1 MNPRKR
7 GSNSSTAFLSR
18 ETFKKKKKKIE
29 REREGKRE
37 NPDECRLS
45 AFDWRIAAT
54 FTPPFSAEIVPC
66 SSKEQSLVVWPCSA
80 TCNERRGWCASVWGR
95 TSVQDDISAAADQ
108 QTNPRHTTTTTPCT
122 RSFASIALLPPPPLP
137 LFISA
142 APSSVVGPRARNQCL
157 LRGDSV
163 TDVKRGDGW
172 RVVPFASRLSHVL
185 FDSLRDLSDQCGG
198 RGEEGK
204 GERSGSFLRRSLDQ
218 VVGWISVW
226 VIIYSCVRIGFGI
239 QGSWLMIKGTEW
251 RGGYLLLIAWNYFEI
266 NVLIFWIIKF

>member
-18 ETFKKKKKKIE
+18 ETFQKKKKKIE

-122 RSFASIALLPPPPLP
+122 RSFASIAPPPPPPPPFYLRRAILGGGP
-137 LFISA
+137 PREKSVSA
-142 APSSVVGPRARNQCL
+142 AWWQCD
-157 LRGDSV
+157 RCE
-163 TDVKRGDGW
+163 TWW
-172 RVVPFASRLSHVL
+172 RVASGSIRVAS
-185 FDSLRDLSDQCGG
+185 FPRPLRFSSRSVWSVWGEGG
-198 RGEEGK
+198 G
-204 GERSGSFLRRSLDQ
+204 GERRKEWIVPSPISGSSGWLNIG
-218 VVGWISVW
+218 VGN
-226 VIIYSCVRIGFGI
+226 
-239 QGSWLMIKGTEW
+239 
-251 RGGYLLLIAWNYFEI
+251 YL
-266 NVLIFWIIKF
+266 

>member
-18 ETFKKKKKKIE
+18 ETFQKKKKKIE

-122 RSFASIALLPPPPLP
+122 RSFASIALLPPPPSPFLSP
-137 LFISA
+137 PRHPRWWAPAREISVCCVVTVWQMWNVVTGGEWFHSRRVFPTSSSILFEICLIS
-142 APSSVVGPRARNQCL
+142 VG
-157 LRGDSV
+157 G
-163 TDVKRGDGW
+163 
-172 RVVPFASRLSHVL
+172 
-185 FDSLRDLSDQCGG
+185 
-198 RGEEGK
+198 
-204 GERSGSFLRRSLDQ
+204 GERRKEWIVPSPISGSSGWLNIG
-218 VVGWISVW
+218 VGN
-226 VIIYSCVRIGFGI
+226 
-239 QGSWLMIKGTEW
+239 
-251 RGGYLLLIAWNYFEI
+251 YL
-266 NVLIFWIIKF
+266 

>member
-18 ETFKKKKKKIE
+18 ETFKKKKKEIE

-122 RSFASIALLPPPPLP
+122 RSFASIALLPPPLP

-172 RVVPFASRLSHVL
+172 RVVPFASSSIL
-185 FDSLRDLSDQCGG
+185 FEICLISVGGGG
-198 RGEEGK
+198 RRGKEK
-204 GERSGSFLRRSLDQ
+204 GESGSFLRRSLDQ

>member
-18 ETFKKKKKKIE
+18 ETFQKKKKKIE

-122 RSFASIALLPPPPLP
+122 RSFASIALPPLP
-137 LFISA
+137 SPFLSPPRHPRWWAPAREISVCCVVTVWQMWNVVTGGEWFHSR
-142 APSSVVGPRARNQCL
+142 PLRFSSR
-157 LRGDSV
+157 SV
-163 TDVKRGDGW
+163 WSVWGE
-172 RVVPFASRLSHVL
+172 
-185 FDSLRDLSDQCGG
+185 GG
-198 RGEEGK
+198 G
-204 GERSGSFLRRSLDQ
+204 GERRKEKVDRSFADL
-218 VVGWISVW
+218 WIK
-226 VIIYSCVRIGFGI
+226 
-239 QGSWLMIKGTEW
+239 WLVEYRCG
-251 RGGYLLLIAWNYFEI
+251 
-266 NVLIFWIIKF
+266 

>member
-1 MNPRKR
+1 MV
-7 GSNSSTAFLSR
+7 
-18 ETFKKKKKKIE
+18 
-29 REREGKRE
+29 
-37 NPDECRLS
+37 RLS
-45 AFDWRIAAT
+45 LGADLGAGWYIRSSGPT
-54 FTPPFSAEIVPC
+54 NQPPTYYNYDPVY
-66 SSKEQSLVVWPCSA
+66 
-80 TCNERRGWCASVWGR
+80 
-95 TSVQDDISAAADQ
+95 
-108 QTNPRHTTTTTPCT
+108 
-122 RSFASIALLPPPPLP
+122 ALLRLDRPSPPPLP

-172 RVVPFASRLSHVL
+172 RVVPFASSSIL
-185 FDSLRDLSDQCGG
+185 FEICLISVGGGG
-198 RGEEGK
+198 RRGKEK
-204 GERSGSFLRRSLDQ
+204 GESGSFLRRSLDQ

-266 NVLIFWIIKF
+266 NVLIFWINKVLILTLFLVEIIYG